1 MDHRPDHP
9 LNDPALGREIE
20 SLLAVEPSP
29 EFLARVR
36 TRIANEPE
44 PSRWRLAWIA
54 VPAMGMCV
62 VLFATVLVTWPRPE
76 PAVPIQAVISSP
88 VLPTIVE
95 REPAVEPSRVFAR
108 VATQKREQPT
118 AVADPFPEVVISE
131 DERQAFEQLLLAIEQ
146 DRLPVL
152 MRAGGDAEDSLAPA
166 PLEIDPLTIEPL
178 QVTRLE

>member
-118 AVADPFPEVVISE
+118 ARSE
-131 DERQAFEQLLLAIEQ
+131 EHTSELQSQSNLVCRLLLEKKKKKKK
-146 DRLPVL
+146 R
-152 MRAGGDAEDSLAPA
+152 
-166 PLEIDPLTIEPL
+166 
-178 QVTRLE
+178 

>member
-118 AVADPFPEVVISE
+118 ARSE
-131 DERQAFEQLLLAIEQ
+131 ERRVGKECRSRWWRDDEKERYGVGRE
-146 DRLPVL
+146 
-152 MRAGGDAEDSLAPA
+152 G
-166 PLEIDPLTIEPL
+166 
-178 QVTRLE
+178 